1 MSALRFRQYAEDC
14 RRSAER
20 LPPDQRPKML
30 EIAKA
35 WEACAKMI
43 EDEEKKDDD
52 PGPVRPSLT
61 QCAKILAAVMR
72 RQRRA
77 TAATTENVRP
87 PSYA

>member
-52 PGPVRPSLT
+52 PGPHRSIE
-61 QCAKILAAVMR
+61 QSAKILAAVAR
-72 RQRRA
+72 RQRHA
-77 TAATTENVRP
+77 TAATTKDVRP
-87 PSYA
+87 PSCA